1 MPTKSAAG
9 RKVNLKEHD
18 CQKLSEP
25 PVCRPDERSEEESP
39 HVAQHG
45 EILRTLP
52 NDKKEQGMTHDAP
65 AITEFTVH
73 NVRNLARVHIQ
84 PHSSLNIF
92 CGDNAQGKTNL
103 LETLSLACCGKP
115 LRPVTS
121 TAELI
126 TFGQDGGKIHLRC
139 GGGVPFD
146 IDVAL
151 RPKGKVL
158 RLGGKALRRF
168 AQLADRIA
176 VISFVPDDLGIVLG
190 SASHRRKALD
200 QLCGGLL
207 PAYVDWYRRYERA
220 LIDRNRLLKE
230 GRASP
235 ALRAPF
241 DHLLARTGAHIIH
254 FRLRAMRVWLP
265 LLQRVFD
272 RITGGSVPVHMAY
285 QSTLPIDPDTIPEP
299 AALTETFAA
308 ALQRHRDEEQR
319 RGLTLCG
326 PHLED
331 IRLLLADKPARQV
344 ASRGQA
350 RGLVLAL
357 KLAHL
362 RAVAESR
369 DCCPLLLLD
378 DVMGELDRHH
388 AQRLLQT
395 LQQCGAQAF
404 MTTTHLDHAP
414 DMPHRLF
421 WIQGGE
427 VTLRQ

>member
-1 MPTKSAAG
+1 
-9 RKVNLKEHD
+9 
-18 CQKLSEP
+18 
-25 PVCRPDERSEEESP
+25 
-39 HVAQHG
+39 
-45 EILRTLP
+45 
-52 NDKKEQGMTHDAP
+52 MTHGAP
-65 AITEFTVH
+65 SITELTVH
-73 NVRNLARVHIQ
+73 NVRNLTHVHIQ
-84 PHSSLNIF
+84 PHPSLNVF

-103 LETLSLACCGKP
+103 LETLSLACCGRP
-115 LRPVTS
+115 LRPVTN

-126 TFGQDGGKIHLRC
+126 ACGQDGGKIQLR
-139 GGGVPFD
+139 GGGSVPFD

-151 RPKGKVL
+151 HPKGKAV
-158 RLGGKALRRF
+158 RLGGKAVRRF

-200 QLCGGLL
+200 QLCAGLL

-220 LIDRNRLLKE
+220 LLDRNRLLKE
-230 GRASP
+230 GRATP

-241 DHLLARTGAHIIH
+241 DQLLTQTGAHIVH
-254 FRLRAMRVWLP
+254 SRLQAMRVWLP
-265 LLQRVFD
+265 LLQQVFD
-272 RITGGSVPVHMAY
+272 RITGGSGSVHMTY
-285 QSTLPIDPDTIPEP
+285 QSTFPIDLDTIPEP
-299 AALTETFAA
+299 AELAA
-308 ALQRHRDEEQR
+308 KFMAGLKQQRDEEQR

-326 PHLED
+326 PHLD
-331 IRLLLADKPARQV
+331 DVRLLLADKPARQA

-362 RAVAESR
+362 RAVVESR

-404 MTTTHLDHAP
+404 MTTTHLEHAP

-421 WIQGGE
+421 WIQAGE
-427 VTLRQ
+427 VTAR